1 MSKNHIGNVL
11 LAQGDSPGAL
21 SAYQEGLE
29 IVEALVQRDPTNTQW
44 QCDLAASKE
53 RIGDA
58 LVAQGDDPGA
68 LSAYQ
73 AGLDVLSQQVVQ

>member
-1 MSKNHIGNVL
+1 
-11 LAQGDSPGAL
+11 
-21 SAYQEGLE
+21 
-29 IVEALVQRDPTNTQW
+29 VQRDPTNTQW